1 MTEASLRGGPGLR
14 SVKDM
19 PVLQD
24 GPPPGGFPS
33 VRYGRRIPNT
43 GPTGAA
49 IFGVSALVI
58 SYGFYKARLLSRPT
72 RRGSAHPAKAKG
84 LGLRRCA
91 PLRPRPPAADARP
104 RAAPPRLQ
112 VGQGNLKR
120 RCVGA
125 SAPRRSRCSV
135 RLVSSR

>member
-58 SYGFYKARLLSRPT
+58 SYGFYKVR
-72 RRGSAHPAKAKG
+72 
-84 LGLRRCA
+84 LRR
-91 PLRPRPPAADARP
+91 DQ
-104 RAAPPRLQ
+104 RAAVALCALPAEARGARVAQQRAAAPAPA
-112 VGQGNLKR
+112 R
-120 RCVGA
+120 R
-125 SAPRRSRCSV
+125 
-135 RLVSSR
+135 

>member
-1 MTEASLRGGPGLR
+1 MRGGPGLR

-58 SYGFYKARLLSRPT
+58 SYGFYKVRLRRDQRAAVALCALPAEAR
-72 RRGSAHPAKAKG
+72 G
-84 LGLRRCA
+84 LGLRSGA
-91 PLRPRPPAADARP
+91 PLRLRPPAANARP
-104 RAAPPRLQ
+104 RAAPRRLQ

-125 SAPRRSRCSV
+125 SAARNARCVVRR
-135 RLVSSR
+135 VSSR

>member
-24 GPPPGGFPS
+24 MPPPGGFPS

-58 SYGFYKARLLSRPT
+58 SYGFYKARLPFSAHAAHAQR
-72 RRGSAHPAKAKG
+72 AHPAEAG
-84 LGLRRCA
+84 ER
-91 PLRPRPPAADARP
+91 
-104 RAAPPRLQ
+104 
-112 VGQGNLKR
+112 
-120 RCVGA
+120 
-125 SAPRRSRCSV
+125 
-135 RLVSSR
+135 

>member
-43 GPTGAA
+43 GPTGTA

-58 SYGFYKARLLSRPT
+58 SYGFYKVRPSHVRLATHTPRTRVARTPQRLASARVAQ
-72 RRGSAHPAKAKG
+72 RRV
-84 LGLRRCA
+84 
-91 PLRPRPPAADARP
+91 
-104 RAAPPRLQ
+104 AAPPPAGR
-112 VGQGNLKR
+112 
-120 RCVGA
+120 
-125 SAPRRSRCSV
+125 
-135 RLVSSR
+135 